1 MDVGRMLVA
10 AGLLLALVGLLV
22 WLLERSGF
30 RGLPGDLRFESG
42 NLRIYFPIVTCLVL
56 SLILT
61 LALWFWNWVQRR

>member
-30 RGLPGDLRFESG
+30 RGLPGDLRFELG
-42 NLRIYFPIVTCLVL
+42 DVRVYFPIVTCLAL

>member
-10 AGLLLALVGLLV
+10 AGLLLVLVGLVV

-42 NLRIYFPIVTCLVL
+42 NLRVYFPIVTCLAL

-61 LALWFWNWVQRR
+61 LALWLWNWFQRR

>member
-61 LALWFWNWVQRR
+61 LALWFWNWAQRR

>member
-1 MDVGRMLVA
+1 MLVA
-10 AGLLLALVGLLV
+10 AGLLLAVVGLLV
-22 WLLERSGF
+22 GLLERSGF

-61 LALWFWNWVQRR
+61 LALWFWNWAQRR

>member
-1 MDVGRMLVA
+1 MLVA

-61 LALWFWNWVQRR
+61 LALWFWNWAQRR